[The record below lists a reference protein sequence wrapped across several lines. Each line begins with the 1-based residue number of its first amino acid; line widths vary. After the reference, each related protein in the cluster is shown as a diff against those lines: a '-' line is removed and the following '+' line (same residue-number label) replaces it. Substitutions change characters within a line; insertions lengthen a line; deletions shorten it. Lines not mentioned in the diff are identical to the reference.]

1 MYSFHS
7 PIKILNFKI
16 EKNCIL
22 EIKCERNI
30 SLINDQRFQNHD
42 KRQGQKTKT
51 KKIDNATR

>member
-22 EIKCERNI
+22 EIKYERNI
-30 SLINDQRFQNHD
+30 SLINDQRFQNHNQ
-42 KRQGQKTKT
+42 RQGLKNKND
-51 KKIDNATR
+51 KATR